1 MKIDELVF
9 QLQQAE
15 SFILA
20 IDGMSTSGK
29 TTLATQLQ
37 EQLGGHVFHMD
48 DFFLPAEKRTPQ
60 RLAEPGG
67 NVDYERFLETVLKP
81 LSQKQTVSYQPFD
94 CSVMALDKTVHEISY
109 HPYNIIEGSY
119 ALHPELLP
127 YYTHQVVLRIDSK
140 TQLQRLQKR
149 NPKQMNQFIDMWIP
163 LENDYFTY
171 YQIFEK
177 FPVID

>member
-48 DFFLPAEKRTPQ
+48 DFFLPAEKEHRKDLPS
-60 RLAEPGG
+60 LG
-67 NVDYERFLETVLKP
+67 ETLIMKD
-81 LSQKQTVSYQPFD
+81 F
-94 CSVMALDKTVHEISY
+94 
-109 HPYNIIEGSY
+109 
-119 ALHPELLP
+119 
-127 YYTHQVVLRIDSK
+127 
-140 TQLQRLQKR
+140 
-149 NPKQMNQFIDMWIP
+149 
-163 LENDYFTY
+163 
-171 YQIFEK
+171 
-177 FPVID
+177 